1 MTPNQK
7 WRSELRYRQIHL
19 DFHTSEHIPGVGEKF
34 DKKQFVAALKRGNV
48 DSVTVF
54 AKCHHGWSYYPT
66 KVGVAHPNL
75 KKQLLPEMIE
85 ACRENDINVPV
96 YFTVQWDEWAART
109 HPEWRVVKAE
119 SRPFQ
124 SSETE
129 TSDLHQMRPTW
140 HSICVSHDDYIDYL
154 IAHTLEVIELYK
166 PDGIFQDILLPWEC
180 VCQKCLD
187 RMKRDGLDANKKEDR
202 LKNHRNAIID
212 YYKKMSEAV
221 WKKDPEMR
229 LFHNSGHIYK
239 NERERW
245 KYFSH
250 LELESLP
257 TGGWGYDHFP
267 ISARYAN
274 TLGIDYLGMTGKFH
288 TTWGE
293 FGGFKKSAALEYEC
307 LLMVA
312 MGARC
317 SVGDQLH
324 PSGEMEMATYESIG
338 PGYGRVKEIE
348 AFLRG
353 ARPVSEIAIL
363 SAEGRHRSRSKE
375 PSDIGSA
382 RMLLEEQLMFDVID
396 EESDFEKYKCLVFP
410 DVITLE
416 GKLLEKTKAFLKQ
429 GGKLILSGS
438 SGLSPDE
445 KGFAIDFKAEVKGMS
460 EFQPDYLV
468 GNKKLDAELPE
479 APFVM
484 YEKAHRVKSK
494 GAEVLAETKV
504 PYFNRTWEHFSSHQH
519 APFRPEKNAD
529 YDGILRDGNVIYF
542 SHPIFRHYYTHGT
555 PFLKYIFRGA
565 LKLLFPEREVAVKMP
580 SNGRVSFMAQP
591 EKKRKLLHLL
601 FAQTQL
607 RGEGATVW
615 GGQKKMEIIEDIV
628 PIHGVEGSVR
638 MAKKPSKVYLGASG
652 KELPTRYENGR
663 LSFTLDKLYIHEL
676 IVIEE

>member
-1 MTPNQK
+1 M
-7 WRSELRYRQIHL
+7 
-19 DFHTSEHIPGVGEKF
+19 
-34 DKKQFVAALKRGNV
+34 
-48 DSVTVF
+48 
-54 AKCHHGWSYYPT
+54 
-66 KVGVAHPNL
+66 
-75 KKQLLPEMIE
+75 
-85 ACRENDINVPV
+85 
-96 YFTVQWDEWAART
+96 
-109 HPEWRVVKAE
+109 VKAE
-119 SRPFQ
+119 GRPFQ

-129 TSDLHQMRPTW
+129 TSDLHQMRATW

-180 VCQKCLD
+180 VCQKCLT

-202 LKNHRNAIID
+202 LKNHRNAIMD

-324 PSGEMEMATYESIG
+324 PSGEMEMATYDSIG

-348 AFLRG
+348 AFLPG

-363 SAEGRHRSRSKE
+363 SAEGRHRQRSKE
-375 PSDIGSA
+375 SSDIGSA

-396 EESDFEKYKCLVFP
+396 EESDFEIYKCLVFP
-410 DVITLE
+410 DLITLE
-416 GKLLEKTKAFLKQ
+416 GKLLEKTKAFLKK

-438 SGLSPDE
+438 SGFSPDE

-460 EFQPDYLV
+460 EFSPDYLV
-468 GNKKLDAELPE
+468 GDKKLDAELPE

-484 YEKAHRVKSK
+484 YEKAWRVKSK

-519 APFRPEKNAD
+519 APFRPEKNGD

-542 SHPIFRHYYTHGT
+542 S
-555 PFLKYIFRGA
+555 
-565 LKLLFPEREVAVKMP
+565 
-580 SNGRVSFMAQP
+580 
-591 EKKRKLLHLL
+591 
-601 FAQTQL
+601 
-607 RGEGATVW
+607 
-615 GGQKKMEIIEDIV
+615 
-628 PIHGVEGSVR
+628 
-638 MAKKPSKVYLGASG
+638 
-652 KELPTRYENGR
+652 
-663 LSFTLDKLYIHEL
+663 
-676 IVIEE
+676 